1 MHTFVKNSDSVLI
14 TGASGFVGKA
24 LAQAL
29 GDKVV
34 KTIHRS
40 NLEVSGC
47 THRQLDINA
56 NTDYGDFLLSVNTV
70 VHCAAR
76 VHLQGEQEEQNYDE
90 YRNVNSLGTLN
101 LARQAAEAGVRR
113 FVFLSSVLVNG
124 GSTLEGGAFRASDVA
139 NPPSPFASSKM
150 EAEYGLL
157 EIGKLT
163 NMEVVIIRSP
173 LVYGSGAK
181 ANFAKMQKLAER
193 NLPLPL
199 GAIHNQRSL
208 IGIDNL
214 VHFIITCI
222 DHPKAANQTFLV
234 SDGYDV
240 STTKLLKELTITS
253 GKKPRLIPFPVYLL
267 KLTASVL
274 GKRKIAD
281 HLCSSLQV
289 DISHTKHMLGWTP
302 PIPFKEGIRRCFD
315 K

>member
-1 MHTFVKNSDSVLI
+1 MKNSDSVLV

-34 KTIHRS
+34 KSIQRS
-40 NLEVSGC
+40 NLEISGC

-56 NTDYGDFLLSVNTV
+56 STDYGDFLLSVNTV

-76 VHLQGEQEEQNYDE
+76 VHLQGEQEEQNYGE

-113 FVFLSSVLVNG
+113 FIFLSTVLVNG
-124 GSTLEGGAFRASDVA
+124 DSTQKGLAFGASDIA
-139 NPPSPFASSKM
+139 NPSSPFASSKM
-150 EAEYGLL
+150 EAEFGLL
-157 EIGKLT
+157 EIAKQT

-173 LVYGSGAK
+173 LVYGKGAK
-181 ANFAKMQKLAER
+181 ANFAQMQKIAER

-199 GAIHNQRSL
+199 GAIHNKRSL

-214 VHFIITCI
+214 VHFIITCL
-222 DHPKAANQTFLV
+222 DHPKAGNQVFLV

-240 STTKLLKELTITS
+240 STTQILTELTIAS
-253 GKKPRLIPFPVYLL
+253 GQKPWLIPLPVPLL
-267 KLTASVL
+267 KLIASIL
-274 GKRKIAD
+274 GKGKMAD
-281 HLCSSLQV
+281 RLCSNLQV
-289 DISHTKHMLGWTP
+289 EISYTKQVIGWKP
-302 PIPFKEGIRRCFD
+302 PIPFNEGIRRCFG
-315 K
+315 KLP